1 MVKEQIAIVTGSLG
15 IFIVLPVLLKI
26 SIMKVNQQN
35 FIHRKEK
42 GK

>member
-15 IFIVLPVLLKI
+15 IVLPVLLKI